1 MDTKKFM
8 ALYDSS
14 EEANGNFEESKEA
27 MRRALEAPDGHFYYD
42 ISGDGTAYY
51 RSGAR
56 NGVGYASCVATLR
69 PDGLVTVRVTSL
81 PVPEWHGRSM
91 RKLCLAWN
99 TRFRLKGLKVDNGR
113 LVFEPAPFDPVSGRF
128 NVDEAC
134 GLALYTIHSYA
145 SAILALEAGME
156 PWDLLDF
163 DECGPDG
170 DDDDGGGGT
179 SIPSLEAMR
188 DLLQGMQDTPQRH
201 IV

>member
-8 ALYDSS
+8 ALCVSS

-27 MRRALEAPDGHFYYD
+27 MRRTLEVPDYHFYYD

-51 RSGAR
+51 RSGTR

-69 PDGLVTVRVTSL
+69 PDGLATVHVTSL
-81 PVPEWHGRSM
+81 PVPKLHEHSLK
-91 RKLCLAWN
+91 KLCSTWN
-99 TRFRLKGLKVDNGR
+99 TRFRFKRLKVENDR
-113 LVFEPAPFDPVSGRF
+113 LVFESAPFDPVSNCF
-128 NVDEAC
+128 DVDEAC
-134 GLALYTIHSYA
+134 ELALSTIHSYA
-145 SAILALEAGME
+145 SALLALEAGTE

-170 DDDDGGGGT
+170 DDDDNCGR
-179 SIPSLEAMR
+179 SISSLEAIR
-188 DLLQGMQDTPQRH
+188 DWLQGMQDTPQKH